1 MTCHKILWRIQEMNL
16 RFLVVLSSLMALCF
30 GTAISGAQD
39 RKAGSLTIF
48 AATSLTDVFEAV
60 GAAFIEAHPDVEI
73 SLNFA
78 NSAMLAAQI
87 AAGAPADL
95 FASANELQMEN
106 VIESGRVDES
116 EVKIFAHNRLT
127 LIVPADNPGDVQTV
141 EDLTKEAVLLVLAAE
156 GTPIRAYTNAMLAS
170 YNDDHGENFNGR
182 VLRNLVSEE
191 SNVRQVVARVAL
203 GEADAGVVYQSDALG
218 DVADQLIAISVDE
231 RHNQLASYPIAP
243 LNDAGAQDLALAF
256 IHFLRS
262 DEAQSIMAENGF
274 CWPVI
279 LNDVRPSVAKPEPNV
294 ADTDIGEAQA
304 FDCEAASSEAG

>member
-1 MTCHKILWRIQEMNL
+1 M
-16 RFLVVLSSLMALCF
+16 RFLVVLAPLMALFF
-30 GTAISGAQD
+30 GAAISGAQD
-39 RKAGSLTIF
+39 RLAGSLTIY

-60 GAAFIEAHPDVEI
+60 GDAFVDAHPDVEI
-73 SLNFA
+73 LLNFA

-116 EVKIFAHNRLT
+116 EVEIFAHNRLT
-127 LIVPADNPGDVQTV
+127 LIVPADNPGGVLTV

-156 GTPIRAYTNAMLAS
+156 GTPIRAYTDAMLAS
-170 YNDDHGENFNGR
+170 YNDEYGDNFSVR
-182 VLRNLVSEE
+182 ALRNLVSEE

-218 DVADQLIAISVDE
+218 DVADQLISISVDE

-243 LNDAGAQDLALAF
+243 LNDAGVQDLALAF
-256 IHFLRS
+256 IDFLHSEAARS
-262 DEAQSIMAENGF
+262 ILAENGF

-279 LNDVRPSVAKPEPNV
+279 LSDVQRSHPSPETNV

-304 FDCEAASSEAG
+304 FECNAATSEAG